1 MDRRQ
6 QEQVIGNIIRLLGT
20 SLKNRRLYPATHPSV
35 RSPVDKCF
43 SDLLL
48 FFADRKELA
57 LAIADGTLVFEGVPI
72 FSLTSSLELFM
83 QRLAAIGIPALIF
96 DRGLTSDEIEA
107 FIRYLHEAKEEGLDA
122 PEIQRQLL
130 AQGILH
136 LRVRPPEEDEEDDHA
151 LAREIYD
158 NAVNAVVSVLQEVRM
173 GRIPSGAESERVAGD
188 LSSMLR
194 RNRDAILALTLIKNY
209 DEYTYTHSVNVSII
223 SLALADA
230 LAIPTR
236 EKIEIGVAGLLHD
249 VGKTRLALDLIR
261 KPGTLTPEEFEEI
274 KKHPEEG
281 FVLLGKMPHIH
292 PGSAHMVRE
301 HHMRYDRKGYP
312 ELDPDYRT
320 HSYSQ
325 IIAVADCFDALTT
338 MRSYQKAR
346 TPLGALELMRKVG
359 GKSVDPNHVAVL
371 SKIMGSYPIGTM
383 VRLTTMEVGV
393 VLGMGL
399 PGQGP
404 SKVALLFDRQGNPL
418 PRPEHLDLT
427 EKDPKTGQHLR
438 AILGTVNPLLYPDAG
453 KEVFLQESQPQPP
466 PE

>member
-6 QEQVIGNIIRLLGT
+6 QEQVIGNVIRLLGT
-20 SLKNRRLYPATHPSV
+20 SLKNRKLYPPTHPSV
-35 RSPVDKCF
+35 RTPVEKCF

-83 QRLAAIGIPALIF
+83 QRLTAIGIPALIF
-96 DRGLTSDEIEA
+96 DRGLTSDEIEG
-107 FIRYLHEAKEEGLDA
+107 FIRFLHETTEEGLDT

-130 AQGILH
+130 ARGVLH
-136 LRVRPPEEDEEDDHA
+136 IRVRRPDEDEEDDLA

-158 NAVNAVVSVLQEVRM
+158 NAVNSVVSVLQEVRM
-173 GRIPSGAESERVAGD
+173 GRIPSGAESERVVGD

-209 DEYTYTHSVNVSII
+209 DEYTYNHSVNVSVIA
-223 SLALADA
+223 LALADA
-230 LAIPTR
+230 LAITTS

-249 VGKTRLALDLIR
+249 VGKTQLALDLIR
-261 KPGTLTPEEFEEI
+261 KPGELTHEEFAEI

-301 HHMRYDRKGYP
+301 HHLRFDRKGYP
-312 ELDPDYRT
+312 DLDPEHRI
-320 HSYSQ
+320 HPYSQ

-346 TPLGALELMRKVG
+346 TPLEALELMRKIG
-359 GKSVDPNHVAVL
+359 GKSVDPNYVAVL

-393 VLGMGL
+393 VIGMGL

-404 SKVALLFDRQGNPL
+404 SKVAVLFDPQGNPL
-418 PRPEHLDLT
+418 PRPEHQDLT
-427 EKDPKTGQHLR
+427 VKDPKTGKPLR
-438 AILGTVNPLLYPDAG
+438 TILGTVNPLLYSDAG
-453 KEVFLQESQPQPP
+453 KELFQQAPLPP
-466 PE
+466 G